1 MSALSSLA
9 NHLHGNASNEQL
21 VAFVADDETR
31 SAVSSA
37 VISHWPTAAVHD
49 GGLSAA
55 LGALTHESSPPLLV
69 VDFGGIEDPVAALR
83 SLVALCE
90 ASTRIVV
97 IGTVNDVATYREM
110 IRTGAADYLVK
121 PLQTDALV
129 AALEGAT
136 KRSSEAAATDARKA
150 RVVGVIGVRG
160 GVGASTVALNT
171 AWLLAHEMNK
181 TVGLLD
187 LDLQFG
193 TISLSLDL
201 EPSRG
206 LREVFEKPDR
216 IDSLFVASAMAHESE
231 RLYVLSTEE
240 GLEDHPNVNPIA
252 FGLLLNALP
261 KDFDCVVVDLPSR
274 FATAHRNILSSFTSF
289 VLVSDASLA
298 GMRDCVRLAKF
309 LRETTPEAAVHV
321 IVNRIGAMKKG
332 EIPKSEFQ
340 RGIDMPVK
348 HFISFDPRIAATAAT
363 AGKPLAVIAKRSQI
377 VNELRK
383 IAASLVAERIK
394 APKEEGGRGGLSS
407 LFGKKKKN

>member
-9 NHLHGNASNEQL
+9 SHFHSQVSNEQL

-31 SAVSSA
+31 TAVTNAVSG
-37 VISHWPTAAVHD
+37 HWPTAVVHD

-97 IGTVNDVATYREM
+97 IGSVNDVSTYREM
-110 IRTGAADYLVK
+110 IRTGATDYLVK
-121 PLQTDALV
+121 PLQPNALQT
-129 AALEGAT
+129 ALEGAN
-136 KRSSEAAATDARKA
+136 KPKSEASIAETKKA
-150 RVVGVIGVRG
+150 RIVGVIGVRG

-171 AWLLAHEMNK
+171 AWLLAHDMNK

-193 TISLSLDL
+193 TISLALDL

-240 GLEDHPNVNPIA
+240 GLEDHPNVNPVA
-252 FGLLLNALP
+252 FGLLINALP

-274 FATAHRNILSSFTSF
+274 FATAHRGILTSFTSF
-289 VLVSDASLA
+289 VLVSDPSLA

-309 LRETTPEAAVHV
+309 LRETTPEAAIHV
-321 IVNRIGAMKKG
+321 VVNRIGAVKKG
-332 EIPKSEFQ
+332 ELPKAEFQ

-348 HFISFDPRIAATAAT
+348 HFIGFDPRIAATAAT
-363 AGKPLAVIAKRSQI
+363 AGKPLAVIARRSQL
-377 VNELRK
+377 VSELRK
-383 IAASLVAERIK
+383 VAASMIAERVK
-394 APKEEGGRGGLSS
+394 TPKDDGGGLAK
-407 LFGKKKKN
+407 LFGKKKKA